1 MYKAENKTVTVG
13 GREIDLSTCSQEQLA
28 KLAPLFP
35 KIIKNDLPKPQRSKP
50 NDQPDA
56 EWG

>member
-13 GREIDLSTCSQEQLA
+13 GREIDLSTCTQAELA

-50 NDQPDA
+50 TDQPDA
-56 EWG
+56 E